1 MHRFFE
7 KSMKVKGKK
16 ICYSVLVFLLSAK
29 GLFASNQTL
38 DSLLLV
44 LQKAKSDKDKIEV
57 VLQLASETVN
67 IKNEEALSYANDAL
81 KLAQKIENKFLI
93 GRSYQILGECYLN
106 KADYQNAQNN
116 LYRSITIY
124 KQLNEEQ
131 LLAETYTAVGNCF
144 YFKGDYL
151 EAINWFMKCK
161 EISEKIKNNTLI
173 LDCMINIGLIYN
185 DIGQYEKAMANF
197 EEAVKIAK
205 AKNDNKHIAVIY
217 NSMGLIKDKNG
228 KLRDALSYY
237 KDALQNCPENEF
249 KLRAQLFNN
258 IGGIMNRFNAR
269 DTAEKY
275 LTEALLIR
283 QKIGDKFGMAQT
295 NITLSRLMYDWKKFP
310 KAKEYA
316 LKGIS
321 SAEPL
326 GMKEIVLDASQIL
339 SNVYLL
345 ENNYQKAFEYYKRYV
360 SLKDSLYST
369 SSTYISQLEEKYES
383 ERKENQ
389 IKQLELNNQL
399 QQSEISRKQSMIYFS
414 GGILVVIAIL
424 TFVLYSRYQLKN
436 KANNLLTLQKQEIE
450 AKNKEIVD
458 SINYA
463 QKIQQALLTNKEIF
477 TESFKDCF
485 IFFKPRDIVSG
496 DFYWAHKTN
505 HNFYFAVAD
514 CTGHGVP
521 GAFMSL
527 LGINYINQIVNEMKI
542 QMPNEALNVLRDKII
557 VSLKSSDPDYQGTD
571 GMDISLGR
579 IDLQSKK
586 LYYASANH
594 KNYIA
599 KNGEI
604 LTLQYDNIP
613 VGNYFGHEKP
623 FNLYTVDLAEGDTL
637 YFSTDGYAD
646 QFGGETGKKFK
657 TRNLKKM
664 LSELSFLPMIEQF
677 SAIQQNFE
685 KWKGEHEQL
694 DDICIIGVKI

>member
-1 MHRFFE
+1 
-7 KSMKVKGKK
+7 MKVKEKK
-16 ICYSVLVFLLSAK
+16 IYYSVLIFLFSANS
-29 GLFASNQTL
+29 LFASNQTI
-38 DSLLLV
+38 DSLLQA
-44 LQKAKSDKDKIEV
+44 LQKSKSDKDKIEV

-67 IKNEEALSYANDAL
+67 TKSEEALRYANDAL

-93 GRSYQILGECYLN
+93 GRSYQKIGECYLN

-124 KQLNEEQ
+124 KQLNEDQ
-131 LLAETYTAVGNCF
+131 FLAETYTTVGNCF

-151 EAINWFMKCK
+151 EAINWFIKCK
-161 EISEKIKNNTLI
+161 EISEKIKNNKLI

-185 DIGQYEKAMANF
+185 DIGQYEKAMVNF

-205 AKNDNKHIAVIY
+205 AKKDNKHIAVIY
-217 NSMGLIKDKNG
+217 NSIGLIKDKNG

-321 SAEPL
+321 SAEQL

-345 ENNYQKAFEYYKRYV
+345 ENNYQKAFDYYKRYIL
-360 SLKDSLYST
+360 LKDSLYNT

-383 ERKENQ
+383 ERKESQ

-463 QKIQQALLTNKEIF
+463 QKIQQALLTNKEVF
-477 TESFKDCF
+477 TESFKDSF

-505 HNFYFAVAD
+505 DNFYFAVAD

-542 QMPNEALNVLRDKII
+542 QMPNEALNVLREKIV
-557 VSLKSSDPDYQGTD
+557 VSLKSSDPDYQGAD

-579 IDLQSKK
+579 IDVKSKK

-664 LSELSFLPMIEQF
+664 LSELSYLPMIEQF
-677 SAIQQNFE
+677 SAIQDNFE
-685 KWKGEHEQL
+685 KWKGEYEQL